1 MQEDGPGAREKGRGA
16 GGRLSTPQPLGVT
29 TEGEEGLQA
38 LGAPSRRHL
47 GHLLEVSVVIR
58 MMVVVN
64 TATEIQIWNMR
75 HPQSQRLW
83 TYGCP
88 EDLLSGLI
96 SLYCSQLS
104 FAWRFPTDHALL
116 GNWVLALFTST
127 ASTSR
132 TGIGILVWGQNLPTA
147 LLCRSGSLE
156 HSHAC
161 PLRCCL
167 CPTTV

>member
-1 MQEDGPGAREKGRGA
+1 MQEDAPGAHEKGRGA
-16 GGRLSTPQPLGVT
+16 GGRLSTWQSLGVT
-29 TEGEEGLQA
+29 TGIGGGGLQT
-38 LGAPSRRHL
+38 LGAPSQRHL

-64 TATEIQIWNMR
+64 TATEIQIWNML

-104 FAWRFPTDHALL
+104 FAWRFPMDHALL
-116 GNWVLALFTST
+116 GNYC
-127 ASTSR
+127 
-132 TGIGILVWGQNLPTA
+132 IGSFYLYGFNI
-147 LLCRSGSLE
+147 
-156 HSHAC
+156 
-161 PLRCCL
+161 
-167 CPTTV
+167 